1 MPSRADRDTTLQ
13 MIVLGAMVSGPGTV
27 KEVQKRLADLWPGAD
42 ISRNTAHTNLP
53 LLVQRGYLRVIE
65 EGEEPRESCDAM
77 VDDGLAH
84 LREWV
89 SDWPSNPAN
98 REEIH
103 VKTRFA
109 TLEELPEIVRMAKAQ
124 EEVSQRAGEKTQSKL
139 LSDERLLAKLS
150 PRDWEEEFEAEVR
163 RVVLED
169 VTGGWEDLTARRKLF
184 GEKVKEIYEKFSERL
199 KEEGG

>member
-1 MPSRADRDTTLQ
+1 M
-13 MIVLGAMVSGPGTV
+13 
-27 KEVQKRLADLWPGAD
+27 
-42 ISRNTAHTNLP
+42 
-53 LLVQRGYLRVIE
+53 
-65 EGEEPRESCDAM
+65 
-77 VDDGLAH
+77 
-84 LREWV
+84 
-89 SDWPSNPAN
+89 
-98 REEIH
+98 
-103 VKTRFA
+103 
-109 TLEELPEIVRMAKAQ
+109 RMAKAQ